1 MINSRKNNSGASRR
15 SFIVFLDSSVILS
28 ALASPSGGSRK
39 ILQAVT
45 KGKLQLFTTPFVIEE
60 VAKHLHK
67 LGVKPNE
74 LEILLKKKVIRVISD
89 APQHIIKKFHSVT
102 VDPDD
107 APVLAGAV
115 LSGSHVLVSLDKGH
129 ILTDGVRKALK
140 PLLVFSPKE
149 FWGWLQEHRST
160 TIC

>member
-1 MINSRKNNSGASRR
+1 MINSREHNSGVSRQ

-39 ILQAVT
+39 ILYAGT

-60 VAKHLHK
+60 VAKHLYK

-89 APQHIIKKFHSVT
+89 APQHIVKKFHSVI

-107 APVLAGAV
+107 APILAGAV
-115 LSGSHVLVSLDKGH
+115 LSGAHVLLSLDKGH
-129 ILTDGVRKALK
+129 ILTDRVRKALK

-149 FWGWLQEHRST
+149 FWEWVEKHR
-160 TIC
+160 

>member
-1 MINSRKNNSGASRR
+1 MINSREHNSGVSRQ

-39 ILQAVT
+39 LLFAGT
-45 KGKLQLFTTPFVIEE
+45 KGKLRLLTSSFVIEE

-67 LGVKPNE
+67 LGVKPTE

-89 APQHIIKKFHSVT
+89 APRHIIQKFHSVI

-107 APVLAGAV
+107 APILAGAV
-115 LSGSHVLVSLDKGH
+115 LSGARVLVSLDKGH
-129 ILTDGVRKALK
+129 ILTDRVRKALK

-149 FWGWLQEHRST
+149 FWEWVEKHR
-160 TIC
+160 

>member
-1 MINSRKNNSGASRR
+1 MINSREHNSGVSRQ

-28 ALASPSGGSRK
+28 ALASPGGGSRK

-89 APQHIIKKFHSVT
+89 APQHIVKKFHSVI

-107 APVLAGAV
+107 APILAGAV
-115 LSGSHVLVSLDKGH
+115 LSGAHVLLSLDKGH
-129 ILTDGVRKALK
+129 ILTDRVRKALK

-149 FWGWLQEHRST
+149 FWEWVEKHR
-160 TIC
+160 